1 MLVISDPRACHR
13 VLQESLQDYPEAPE
27 IRRFF
32 AMFFGR
38 GVIWV
43 VGEDHK
49 RHRRVLSPAFSIS
62 HMRQFLPLFQ
72 GHVAHLAE
80 IWNNQLQGTSTTI
93 DIIPWLHKA
102 TLDIIGE
109 SAFGYSFGALENK
122 PNELTKILYQ
132 FDDAGLKRTAL
143 TTFFVA
149 LQRQIPSFFASLQEK
164 YFPLD
169 FQLVAQRYLQLS
181 NEKAKEVMKE
191 AGLDINE
198 LDQNESVGSG
208 NERDVLSVLVRAN
221 REEDPRKRLSEAEIL
236 AQMTTL
242 IQAGHHTTGYSLSW
256 IFYELSAHPEDQA
269 KVYEEIKQARER
281 NPGEFTSADYDSMA
295 HLMLVLK
302 VSENY
307 AIDDVPALIMLLKE
321 TLRLHP
327 VVTTLDREAS
337 KNDVL
342 LLDFPVISE
351 DGAPVNEVLV
361 QKGQRIRVDI
371 SSYNRLESVWGE
383 DASQWN
389 PQRHV
394 QMDSESEEKKQAQVG
409 LFGNMLT
416 FSGGPKGCLGW
427 RFAVME
433 MQAVVTSLLE
443 RFEFS
448 ISPDLEIEAIS
459 PGLTVPGVKGKG
471 EEGPQL
477 PLTITP
483 RSVLG

>member
-1 MLVISDPRACHR
+1 MQLNLPVN
-13 VLQESLQDYPEAPE
+13 L
-27 IRRFF
+27 
-32 AMFFGR
+32 
-38 GVIWV
+38 IWTSQS
-43 VGEDHK
+43 GEDHK
-49 RHRRVLSPAFSIS
+49 RHRRVLSPAFSIN

-80 IWNNQLQGTSTTI
+80 KWNNQLQGTSTTI
-93 DIIPWLHKA
+93 DIIPWFHKTA
-102 TLDIIGE
+102 LDIIGE
-109 SAFGYSFGALENK
+109 SAFGYYFGALENK
-122 PNELTKILYQ
+122 PNELTKTLYKLEET
-132 FDDAGLKRTAL
+132 GLNITPL
-143 TTFFVA
+143 TTFLMA
-149 LQRQIPSFFASLQEK
+149 LQRWTPSSFASLQAK

-191 AGLDINE
+191 AGLDIGE
-198 LDQNESVGSG
+198 LDQNESVGSS

-221 REEDPRKRLSEAEIL
+221 REEDPKKRLSEAEIL

-242 IQAGHHTTGYSLSW
+242 IQAGHHTSGYSLSW

-269 KVYEEIKQARER
+269 KVYREIKQARER

-302 VSENY
+302 
-307 AIDDVPALIMLLKE
+307 E

-327 VVTTLDREAS
+327 VLATLEREAS

-351 DGAPVNEVLV
+351 KGTPMHEVLV

-383 DASQWN
+383 DADKWN

-394 QMDSESEEKKQAQVG
+394 RMDSEPEEKKQAQVG

-416 FSGGPKGCLGW
+416 FSGGPKGCIGW
-427 RFAVME
+427 RFALME
-433 MQAVVTSLLE
+433 MQAIVTGLLE

-448 ISPDLEIEAIS
+448 IPPDLEIEATS
-459 PGLTVPGVKGKG
+459 PGLIVPGVKGKE

-477 PLTITP
+477 PLRITP
-483 RSVLG
+483 RSVIG